1 MTSVKRSVQRNVVAS
16 WLVHGAS
23 LVIGFFLMPYVIHV
37 LGDAQYGVWVFIN
50 CIAGYAGFLYLG
62 FGATIARYVAKYS
75 AAEEWEKLNEVT
87 SLVFFFYLS
96 MSLIALA
103 IAVVIA
109 ILVPYLPIWKT
120 HSILEI
126 RLVILMLGLN
136 VAIGMSGSV
145 FGGVLMGL
153 RRFDLE
159 RSVSFTVDVTRL
171 ILIVLFL
178 QQRWGLLTI
187 ASIYCVVTLTEN
199 LGHLILAY
207 RKLPK
212 LSVRPRHLKWSVFK
226 ECSTFSGFAFVN
238 AVSQQLIYA
247 TDTVVIGVIL
257 GEAAVT
263 PYFIALRLCQYLR
276 HPIEKISDVCMPT
289 AGALQAQIQSGSM
302 RDLLCKAL
310 GFTLLLSAGIFIGAS
325 YFGAA
330 LIQTWMGPGYDQTP
344 TLLTIL
350 LLGQIVALPVGVL
363 RAILFG
369 MGQVRLPAL
378 VHMAEA
384 GVNLILSIILAQTM
398 GVQGVAWGTSIPI
411 IVFELGILVPLG
423 LRQLGI
429 PIVSVLRESLVPFL
443 LPLLALWVYCDQLV
457 RLFPN
462 HHNWP
467 ALVGITCGGGAV
479 LGIVWLAQMVLE
491 RLTSPRQVSTT

>member
-1 MTSVKRSVQRNVVAS
+1 MPAVKSSMKRNVVAS

-37 LGDAQYGVWVFIN
+37 LGDGQYGVWVFIN
-50 CIAGYAGFLYLG
+50 CIAGYAGILYLG

-75 AAEEWEKLNEVT
+75 AAEDWDKLNEVT
-87 SLVFFFYLS
+87 SLVFFFYLT
-96 MSLIALA
+96 MGLVALA
-103 IAVVIA
+103 SAGILAA
-109 ILVPYLPIWKT
+109 LVPYLPIWKA

-136 VAIGMSGSV
+136 VAIGLSGSV

-171 ILIVLFL
+171 VLIVLFL

-199 LGHLILAY
+199 VGHLILVY

-212 LSVRPRHLKWSVFK
+212 LSIRPKHLKWSVFK
-226 ECSTFSGFAFVN
+226 ECSTFSGFSFVN
-238 AVSQQLIYA
+238 GVAQQLIYM
-247 TDTVVIGVIL
+247 TDTVVIGIYL
-257 GEAAVT
+257 GETAVT

-276 HPIEKISDVCMPT
+276 QPIEKVSDVCMPT
-289 AGALQAQIQSGSM
+289 AGALHAQSGKL

-310 GFTLLLSAGIFIGAS
+310 GFTFLLSAGVFIGAS
-325 YFGAA
+325 YFGSA
-330 LIQTWMGPGYDQTP
+330 LIQTWMGPGYELTP
-344 TLLTIL
+344 RLLTIL
-350 LLGQIVALPVGVL
+350 LLGQVVALPVGVL

-378 VHMAEA
+378 AHMAEA
-384 GVNLILSIILAQTM
+384 GVNLILSIILVQTI
-398 GVQGVAWGTSIPI
+398 GVEGVAWGTAIPI
-411 IVFELGILVPLG
+411 ILFELGIILPLG
-423 LRQLGI
+423 LRQVGVPLLT
-429 PIVSVLRESLVPFL
+429 VLRESLIPFV

-457 RLFPN
+457 HRFPN

-467 ALVGITCGGGAV
+467 ALIAITGGGGAV
-479 LGIVWLAQMVLE
+479 LGIVWLAQRVLE
-491 RLTSPRQVSTT
+491 RLTSPRQVSAT